1 MALSSSNV
9 TSGFIDLAT
18 YDELEKYMYGGAD
31 ATAYFV
37 RETRKATWFTQVPV
51 CLNKSSGEAQFG
63 QEWSASIS
71 RSGDY
76 LLQTWL
82 QADFPYLLSSAGAN
96 NKLRWV
102 QNLMHNLV
110 EECWITFND
119 LVAAKFDSAHLD
131 FWSQFAYSSSKK
143 SGYNAMIGNADYQ
156 NMGYEKIASAES
168 FAMNVAADN
177 TNVLPGNYA
186 AQAKVLHHKRPTLF
200 LPLPFFFSRDSGL
213 ALPTAALPYNDMRIN
228 LKFRNWDKLLL
239 VDENLSTN
247 STELGAGT
255 SRHART
261 SDYSVLTSNGQ
272 TVSASASTEPKL
284 TNVQVW
290 ANYAV
295 VSNDERKRM
304 ACAPRD
310 MLIEQFQSAQSEQ
323 LTGSDYSPSFSLR
336 FSHSVKML
344 FFGLR
349 NVTPDPTAGISP
361 VDLSNYS
368 TISPAALCNRV
379 NSTSDVMPI
388 YTGNN
393 RLGQSNNIL
402 CGQVDPV
409 VKASLI
415 YENTNRLHEL
425 SNDYFSMIQP
435 FNHATNSS
443 ANAPGYHMY
452 SYSLDALSLDPMG
465 STNYGKITNVSL
477 VLYLSKLAQQAVNAS
492 STNRVDIG
500 YGAASGMGLEIGQK
514 YQFICS
520 AVNNN
525 IVRVSGGA
533 LGFPV
538 L

>member
-1 MALSSSNV
+1 MALTTSNV

-76 LLQTWL
+76 LLHVWL
-82 QADFPYLLSSAGAN
+82 QADFPFLTNTAGSGK
-96 NKLRWV
+96 KLRWV

-110 EECWITFND
+110 EECWVTFND
-119 LVAAKFDSAHLD
+119 LVAARFDSVHLD
-131 FWSQFAYSSSKK
+131 FWSHFSNSNSKH
-143 SGYNAMIGNADYQ
+143 SCYNAMIGNAVYD
-156 NMGYEKIASAES
+156 NASIEGVPDSES

-177 TNVLPGNYA
+177 GNVLPGNNSEEGS
-186 AQAKVLHHKRPTLF
+186 VLNLRRPQLC
-200 LPLPFFFSRDSGL
+200 LPLPFFFTRDTGV
-213 ALPTAALPYNDMRIN
+213 ALPTAALPYNDMRVN
-228 LKFRNWDKLLL
+228 FRFRNWDKLLL
-239 VDENLSTN
+239 VDENLP
-247 STELGAGT
+247 AGPT
-255 SRHART
+255 SIGSGTTRHAKL
-261 SDYSVLTSNGQ
+261 SDFDCLHSNGQ
-272 TVSASASTEPKL
+272 SVSTLDKEPAL

-290 ANYAV
+290 GNYAI

-310 MLIEQFQSAQSEQ
+310 ILIEQAQNAQYEQ
-323 LTGSDYSPSFSLR
+323 LSGSDFSPSFNLR
-336 FSHSVKML
+336 FSHAVKLL

-349 NVTPDPTAGISP
+349 NVTPHPTEGITP
-361 VDLSNYS
+361 VDLSYYS
-368 TISPAALCNRV
+368 TISPAALGNASS
-379 NSTSDVMPI
+379 STDNVMPQ
-388 YTGNN
+388 YSSNN
-393 RLGQSNNIL
+393 RLGASNNAL

-409 VKASLI
+409 VKSSLV

-425 SNDYFSMIQP
+425 NSNYYSMIQP
-435 FNHATNSS
+435 FHHGSHVSSNS
-443 ANAPGYHMY
+443 PGMHMY
-452 SYSLDALSLDPMG
+452 SYSLDMLSLDPLG

-477 VLYLSKLAQQAVNAS
+477 IVYLSKLASAAVNAS
-492 STNRVDIG
+492 DAARVNIG
-500 YGAASGMGLEIGQK
+500 YGTANNNALEIPQK
-514 YQFICS
+514 YQFVCT

-525 IVRVSGGA
+525 IVRISGGA